1 MIPTFKDSFKFICIF
16 TKFKIV
22 FCKECSNSEETLGYC
37 CPSHKK
43 ILIKY
48 DFTKFCF
55 FCTCVCIVCAS
66 IKTKNIILKSNY
78 DVAIL
83 TNYSL

>member
-22 FCKECSNSEETLGYC
+22 FCKECFNSEETLGYC

-43 ILIKY
+43 ILMKY

-55 FCTCVCIVCAS
+55 SVHVYVLYVLQS
-66 IKTKNIILKSNY
+66 KQKILF
-78 DVAIL
+78 
-83 TNYSL
+83 